1 MKRKLCLALVTLLGL
16 GFASL
21 LHLAL
26 KSSTV
31 QAASTTR
38 YVAEH
43 AACGVKSPCY
53 ADIQAAIEDSSTG
66 DEILVAGGVYSGVQ
80 TQIYNG
86 EVISQVVFINKDLS
100 IQGGYLTTT
109 WSIPEPLANP
119 TIIDAQEMGRGLF
132 ITGGISVTLEGLRLV
147 HGRAFQQSW
156 HYTIAGGGIYVASA
170 IVTINNCQLT
180 SNTGSSGAGIYNAG
194 VLTLNNCEIS
204 GNTASA
210 SAPWTWGGGIAN
222 SDILNI
228 YASAIMS
235 NSADIAGGI
244 GNFGKLKVISSTIS
258 YNQAPNIG
266 RGNGGG
272 IQNLGA
278 AELINSAVLNN
289 TSLLGGGIS
298 NSDQMT
304 ITNTTISQNWSSSAS
319 VAGVVNRSGA
329 LTITFATIVSNTGTI
344 TGLDIGSGIHNED
357 IDGTIVVA
365 NSIIAYNSAENCGGV
380 ITSSGHNLE
389 DSNWCGLSA
398 TGDLTNTYP
407 MLDNLAYYG
416 GPTLVYGLLMGSPA
430 LDKGDSN
437 ACPATDQRGVTRP
450 QGPGCDIGA
459 FELQTF
465 SQYLPYLL
473 NQNQ

>member
-1 MKRKLCLALVTLLGL
+1 MSLGAVLLLLGML
-16 GFASL
+16 RTWSA
-21 LHLAL
+21 
-26 KSSTV
+26 
-31 QAASTTR
+31 QAAPTTR

-43 AACGVKSPCY
+43 AACGLNSPCY
-53 ADIQAAIEDSSTG
+53 TDIQSAIDDSTSG
-66 DEILVAGGVYSGVQ
+66 DQILVAGGIYSGVQ
-80 TQIYNG
+80 PQINNG
-86 EVISQVVFINKDLS
+86 GVISQVVFIDKDLS

-119 TIIDAQEMGRGLF
+119 TIIDAQEMGRGLY
-132 ITGGISVTLEGLRLV
+132 ITDGVTVTLEGLRLV
-147 HGRAFQQSW
+147 NGRAFQQFW
-156 HYTIAGGGIYVASA
+156 GNTIAGGGMYVASA
-170 IVTINNCQLT
+170 TVTISNCLVT

-204 GNTASA
+204 GNTATA

-344 TGLDIGSGIHNED
+344 TGLDIGSGIHNEN

-380 ITSSGHNLE
+380 ITSFGHNLE
-389 DSNWCGLSA
+389 DSDWCGLSTA
-398 TGDLTNTYP
+398 GDLTNTNP

-430 LDKGDSN
+430 LDKGDRN